1 MNEPHWMPTHVFSE
15 HQYRAGT
22 LIALLPTGSAGQ
34 IHFFPLNDI
43 QNAALPPGWY
53 FPIPPAPRLEIIESE
68 FVPEEP
74 VSAPEEAGQPCT
86 DA

>member
-34 IHFFPLNDI
+34 MHFFPLNDI

-53 FPIPPAPRLEIIESE
+53 FPIPPAPRLEDVYKRQGLCGSRIRRRS
-68 FVPEEP
+68 
-74 VSAPEEAGQPCT
+74 
-86 DA
+86 

>member
-1 MNEPHWMPTHVFSE
+1 MNEPYWMPTHVCSE
-15 HQYRAGT
+15 PQYRVGT
-22 LIALLPTGSAGQ
+22 LIALLPTGSAGHM
-34 IHFFPLNDI
+34 HFFPISDI

-53 FPIPPAPRLEIIESE
+53 FPITPPPKLEIIESE

-74 VSAPEEAGQPCT
+74 VSAPEEAGRPCA